1 MLQQYLEPE
10 PAEGPLWS
18 LESIDSQIQQADAR
32 LDRFEQLCA
41 TMEEIEQIASDLET
55 LIQTGDGNRTTALM
69 IRERI
74 QGVEETTGLSAQIPS
89 MEDHGDDMV
98 AYHQISMEAV
108 SGLWNR
114 IKQVYVSDFQ
124 SFWDGM
130 GVLFAGYRRWG
141 LRQQGRIHKL
151 RQEWHDKKPELNEQR
166 HKGSLAGQAIFGAFS
181 VEGRMSKDPVGD
193 LTKDY
198 QHTKYLSMD
207 YPKALGVYVESVRNI
222 INGGKYETDEGFQR
236 TVLHKLAGLKHP
248 STVLNSPIIGKGN
261 VLLCNRGLEIKRGRS
276 VQPVAPGGDYQA
288 LASLAVQT
296 HVKEFVFTWSMLNS
310 GIIEDF
316 YLSTAEVDK
325 LLDLAEAYNKCLV
338 NSMETFRPLQKAMA
352 GLAEFAK
359 KNINTDPL
367 SGTNQ
372 RAFRQMLSFVRGL
385 TRYAK
390 TPYRIEIGRI
400 QGVAVAARII
410 ASRTIATAK

>member
-1 MLQQYLEPE
+1 MLQQYLDPE
-10 PAEGPLWS
+10 VLPNAHWS
-18 LESIDSQIQQADAR
+18 LESIDSQIQQADAQ
-32 LDRFEQLCA
+32 LDRFDQLCA
-41 TMEEIEQIASDLET
+41 TMEALEEITSDLET
-55 LIQTGDGNRTTALM
+55 LIKTGDANQTTALM

-74 QGVEETTGLSAQIPS
+74 QSVEESTGLSAQIPS
-89 MEDHGDDMV
+89 MEDHGDDMI

-124 SFWDGM
+124 HFWDGM
-130 GVLFAGYRRWG
+130 ATLFTGYRRWG

-151 RQEWHDKKPELNEQR
+151 RQEWHDKKPTLNEQR
-166 HKGSLAGQAIFGAFS
+166 HKGSLAGQAIFLAFT

-193 LTKDY
+193 MAKDY

-222 INGGKYETDEGFQR
+222 INGGKYDTDEGFQR

-248 STVLNSPIIGKGN
+248 STVLNSPAIGKGN
-261 VLLCNRGLEIKRGRS
+261 VLLHNRGLEVKRGRS

-296 HVKEFVFTWSMLNS
+296 HVKEFIFTWSMLNG

-316 YLSTAEVDK
+316 YLTTAEVDK

-352 GLAEFAK
+352 GLAAFAK
-359 KNINTDPL
+359 KNISTDSL
-367 SGTNQ
+367 SSTNQ
-372 RAFRQMLSFVRGL
+372 KAFRQMLSFVRGL

-390 TPYRIEIGRI
+390 TPYRVEIGRI
-400 QGVAVAARII
+400 QGVAIAARII
-410 ASRTIATAK
+410 ASRTIATAS